1 MEARHDVITP
11 DMLIMAYSQ
20 GAFPMAQQASGKVAW
35 YTADPR
41 AVIPLDEKF
50 HVPKSLARRV
60 RSGRFTIT
68 FDRAF
73 EHVMRACA
81 LPRNAQSETW
91 INASLI
97 EAYVAMHKMGLGH
110 SVEAWLPIEAA
121 RKHAGGGVTDGARA
135 LAPNSDAGAE
145 AGVPGMTLV
154 GGLYGV
160 SLGGAFFGE
169 SMFSVAT
176 DASKVCLVRLVEHLR
191 SRGFALLDTQF
202 SNPHLTQFGV
212 QEVAA
217 KDYLKRLGAAVAMDV
232 EW

>member
-1 MEARHDVITP
+1 MARREVITP

-20 GAFPMAQQASGKVAW
+20 GAFPMAQTSNGSVAW

-41 AVIPLDEKF
+41 AIIPLDEGF

-60 RSGRFTIT
+60 RSGRFTVT
-68 FDRAF
+68 FDRVF
-73 EHVMRACA
+73 ERVMRACA
-81 LPRNAQSETW
+81 LPRHSQKETW
-91 INASLI
+91 INPAI
-97 EAYVAMHKMGLGH
+97 VEAFVAMHKLGLGH
-110 SVEAWLPIEAA
+110 SVEAWLPAETTSQ
-121 RKHAGGGVTDGARA
+121 HAGGGVLEEVREDV
-135 LAPNSDAGAE
+135 PSVDAGAE
-145 AGVPGMTLV
+145 AGLPGMALV

-191 SRGFALLDTQF
+191 ERGFALLDTQF
-202 SNPHLTQFGV
+202 SNPHLTQFGL
-212 QEVAA
+212 QEVPA
-217 KDYLKRLGAAVAMDV
+217 KNYLKQLRAAIEMDV